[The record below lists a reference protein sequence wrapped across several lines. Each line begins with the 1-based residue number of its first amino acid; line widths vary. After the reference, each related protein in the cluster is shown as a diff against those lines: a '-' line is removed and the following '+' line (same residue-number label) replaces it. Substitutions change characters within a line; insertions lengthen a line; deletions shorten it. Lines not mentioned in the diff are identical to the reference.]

1 MAPPICPPPIKPIVQ
16 LKISLLKVRS
26 SKSGKISGAGLD
38 TLANEAEF
46 FGKEHVKESDLP
58 DDYKELVNMD
68 NVLITPHVAF
78 FTKLAVKNSIEIA
91 LNDMKSIINGKGSK
105 NIVNL

>member
-1 MAPPICPPPIKPIVQ
+1 
-16 LKISLLKVRS
+16 
-26 SKSGKISGAGLD
+26 
-38 TLANEAEF
+38 
-46 FGKEHVKESDLP
+46 
-58 DDYKELVNMD
+58 MD